1 MNQFQNDLFDKEP
14 PPWELDAQDDWLVAR
29 VVFPKP
35 PYGPYDYL
43 VPDQLRNLIREGH
56 RVNVP
61 LGRGNRA
68 TLAYCIKLLTPTVST
83 SDPPPNVTKLK
94 SLLDLVD
101 PNPLINNK
109 LLQLANW
116 ISEQYMAPLG
126 SVIETVVPPAV
137 RDRAGT
143 REVKFLQ
150 LSEAFEND
158 PDAFKLTPT
167 QKRIVDAI
175 KKSLDLMTVRQVSET
190 AGCTEGPV
198 RTLIQKNILSTTN
211 QRIRTRSA
219 SIPVEEKVADWELN
233 PQQNKALELISDC
246 VDNDRFG
253 TFLIHGVTGSGK
265 TEVYIRA
272 IQKVIGFGRQAI
284 FLVPEISLTPQTRQ
298 RIRERFERVAVLH
311 SHMSAVD
318 RAWYWQEISA
328 GKIDVVIGARS
339 AIFAPLPNLG
349 LIVIDEE
356 HDYSFKQD
364 QSPRYHARDV
374 AQWRAQ
380 NERVPLILGSATP
393 SVESWYRAKVGQ
405 YDLIKL
411 TKRVL
416 DRPLP
421 DVATLDLRI
430 EFKSNAS
437 RGAVSRQLH
446 SAIQLALK
454 DGGQVMLLLN
464 RRGFATSI
472 QCPACGYV
480 VKCEDCSISLTLH
493 KDTGMA
499 VCHYCDHH
507 IPAPDKCPDCQF
519 TGIRFAGFG
528 TQRLE
533 REINTRFKDYVCAR
547 MDTDTMQK
555 PGSHEE
561 TLSRFRNGEI
571 DILLGT
577 QMIAK
582 GLDFPNVTLVG
593 VINSDTA
600 LHLPDFR
607 AAEKTFGLVT
617 QVAGRTGRGDLGGR
631 VLVQTF
637 CPEHPAIVAATHHD
651 YVEFVDYELPL
662 REAFGYPPFRTM
674 ARLIAR
680 GPNPT
685 ETRSTIDSIAEK
697 IKAQA
702 EKTGQQIELLGP
714 AEAPIEKLK
723 GKFRFHCLIFGSPN
737 LRLQPVLD
745 AATKNL
751 VVPENVQWII
761 DVDPVDMI

>member
-43 VPDQLRNLIREGH
+43 VPDQLRNVIREGH
-56 RVNVP
+56 RTNVP

-68 TLAYCIKLLTPTVST
+68 TLAYCVKLLTPTVST

-94 SLLDLVD
+94 SILDLVD

-116 ISEQYMAPLG
+116 ISEKYMAPLG
-126 SVIETVVPPAV
+126 AVIETVVPPAV

-150 LSEAFEND
+150 LSETFEND

-167 QKRIVDAI
+167 QKRIVEAI
-175 KKSLDLMTVRQVSET
+175 KKSLDLMTVRQVAET

-198 RTLIQKNILSTTN
+198 RSLLQKNILTTTN

-219 SIPVEEKVADWELN
+219 SIPVEEKVADWTLN
-233 PQQNKALELISDC
+233 PQQNKALQLIADC

-393 SVESWYRAKVGQ
+393 SVESWYKAKVGQ

-507 IPAPDKCPDCQF
+507 IPAPDKCPDCKF

-561 TLSRFRNGEI
+561 TLARFRKGEI

-637 CPEHPAIVAATHHD
+637 CPEHPAIVAATNHD

-662 REAFGYPPFRTM
+662 REAFGYPPYRSM

-697 IKAQA
+697 IKGQS
-702 EKTGQQIELLGP
+702 EKTGQPIELLGP

-723 GKFRFHCLIFGSPN
+723 GKYRFHCLIFGPPN
-737 LRLQPVLD
+737 MRLQPVLD

-761 DVDPVDMI
+761 DIDPVDMI

>member
-1 MNQFQNDLFDKEP
+1 MSQFQNDLFDKDP
-14 PPWELDAQDDWLVAR
+14 PPWEVDAQDDWLVAR
-29 VVFPKP
+29 VAFSKP
-35 PYGPYDYL
+35 PFGPYDYL
-43 VPDQLRNLIREGH
+43 VPDTLRNSIRVGH

-68 TLAYCIKLLTPTVST
+68 TFAYCTELLTPTTSSSDLPSNVS
-83 SDPPPNVTKLK
+83 KLK
-94 SLLDLVD
+94 PIDELVD
-101 PNPLINNK
+101 PEPIINVK

-116 ISEQYMAPLG
+116 ISEKYMAPLG

-137 RDRAGT
+137 RDKAGT

-150 LSEAFEND
+150 LSEAFALD
-158 PDAFKLTPT
+158 RDSIKLTPT
-167 QKRIVDAI
+167 QKRVVETIETSPDT
-175 KKSLDLMTVRQVSET
+175 LTVRQAAEL
-190 AGCTEGPV
+190 AHCTEGPV
-198 RTLIQKNILSTTN
+198 RSLIQKGVLCTTN
-211 QRIRTRSA
+211 QRVRTRTA
-219 SIPVEEKVADWELN
+219 SVPVEDKVDDWKLN
-233 PQQNKALELISDC
+233 QQQIFALDMIADC
-246 VDNDRFG
+246 VDNSRFQ
-253 TFLIHGVTGSGK
+253 TFLIHGITGSGK

-298 RIRERFERVAVLH
+298 RIRERFDRVAVLH
-311 SHMSAVD
+311 SHMSNVD
-318 RAWYWQEISA
+318 RAWYWQQIAE

-380 NERVPLILGSATP
+380 NENIPLLLGSATP
-393 SVESWYRAKVGQ
+393 AVESWHRAQKGEYQ
-405 YDLIKL
+405 LIKL

-437 RGAVSRQLH
+437 RGAISRQLH
-446 SAIQLALK
+446 TAIQLALN
-454 DGGQVMLLLN
+454 DGGQVILLLN

-472 QCPACGYV
+472 QCPACGFV
-480 VKCEDCSISLTLH
+480 LKCEDCSISLTLH

-507 IPAPDKCPDCQF
+507 VPAPNNCPDCKF

-533 REINTRFKDYVCAR
+533 REVNTRFKNYVCAR
-547 MDTDTMQK
+547 MDTDTMSK

-561 TLSRFRNGEI
+561 TLARFRNGEI
-571 DILLGT
+571 DLLLGT

-593 VINSDTA
+593 VINADTA

-617 QVAGRTGRGDLGGR
+617 QVAGRSGRGDRGGR

-651 YVEFVDYELPL
+651 YMEFVDKELPL
-662 REAFGYPPFRTM
+662 REAFGYPPFRNM

-685 ETRSTIDSIAEK
+685 EARSTIDSIAEK
-697 IKAQA
+697 IKLAA
-702 EKTGQQIELLGP
+702 EKHGQQLELLGP

-723 GKFRFHCLIFGSPN
+723 GKYRFHCLIFGNIGQQMQSILN
-737 LRLQPVLD
+737 I
-745 AATKNL
+745 ATKDL
-751 VVPENVQWII
+751 IVPDNVQWII
-761 DVDPVDMI
+761 DIDPVDMI